1 MELADGDVTVRMKND
16 GSNLYTPEL
25 SVRLSVPASRGQQ
38 SLKEEARPDSWTFSL
53 RARGVVKLPLYLAFH
68 LSVTGTTAA
77 LAQSMMTT

>member
-25 SVRLSVPASRGQQ
+25 CVRLSVQASRGQQ

-53 RARGVVKLPLYLAFH
+53 
-68 LSVTGTTAA
+68 
-77 LAQSMMTT
+77 